1 MSLKKVAVLFSGE
14 GTNLENLIKK
24 LHLKSFDDLKV
35 EIVAA
40 VTNNPEANG
49 IKRAEKYGIK
59 TVILDHK
66 KYKNR
71 ESFDKAL
78 VEKIFSLDVDLCILA
93 GFMRILTPIF
103 TKNIKAVNIHP
114 SLLPLFRGAR
124 AIEKSFESDMKVAGV
139 TVHLVSEELDGGEIV
154 DQECFKKDEKMSLE
168 EFEMKIHSI
177 EYELFPKAVL
187 KVLEVDQII

>member
-93 GFMRILTPIF
+93 GFMRILTSIF

>member
-93 GFMRILTPIF
+93 GFMRILTSTF

>member
-114 SLLPLFRGAR
+114 SLLPLFRGAG

-187 KVLEVDQII
+187 KVLRDF

>member
-187 KVLEVDQII
+187 KVLRDF

>member
-114 SLLPLFRGAR
+114 SLLPLFRGAG

-139 TVHLVSEELDGGEIV
+139 TVHLVSEELDGGEII

-187 KVLEVDQII
+187 KVLRDF